1 MPEIKVK
8 DRRRFSADGEL
19 LETAADTDSK
29 ASEAASSDADA
40 APDAAA
46 AEGAAEAPAGKTQEA
61 PRAEPAA
68 PDAGRAPPL
77 PPASFDMLVLS
88 LAMQAQMELGGG
100 GMRQQGQAPN
110 LEIARH
116 TIDLLAML
124 REKTKGNLSMEE
136 NRMLENTLTELR
148 FRYVQVVGEINKK
161 ATSSRRARR
170 GARCQRAASGFQ
182 ARRTAK
188 TEPSPSCRSET

>member
-1 MPEIKVK
+1 MTKDSQSSEQGDAPEIKVK

-46 AEGAAEAPAGKTQEA
+46 AGAAAEAPAEKTQEA
-61 PRAEPAA
+61 PRAGPPT
-68 PDAGRAPPL
+68 PDAGRGPPL

-100 GMRQQGQAPN
+100 GMSQEGQAPN

-148 FRYVQVVGEINKK
+148 FRYVQVVEEINKK
-161 ATSSRRARR
+161 AGS
-170 GARCQRAASGFQ
+170 
-182 ARRTAK
+182 
-188 TEPSPSCRSET
+188 

>member
-1 MPEIKVK
+1 MTKDSESSEQGDVPEIKVK
-8 DRRRFSADGEL
+8 DRRRFSAEGDL
-19 LETAADTDSK
+19 LETAEDADSEASGSASTDS
-29 ASEAASSDADA
+29 DA
-40 APDAAA
+40 APDAPAAEAADPEAA
-46 AEGAAEAPAGKTQEA
+46 AEKTQEA
-61 PRAEPAA
+61 PRSEPPA
-68 PDAGRAPPL
+68 PEAGRAPPV

-100 GMRQQGQAPN
+100 GMGQEGQAPN

-148 FRYVQVVGEINKK
+148 YRYVQVVGEINKK
-161 ATSSRRARR
+161 A
-170 GARCQRAASGFQ
+170 AS
-182 ARRTAK
+182 
-188 TEPSPSCRSET
+188 

>member
-1 MPEIKVK
+1 MTKDSQSSEQGDAPKIKVK

-19 LETAADTDSK
+19 LETAADTGGE
-29 ASEAASSDADA
+29 ASEAASRDADA

-46 AEGAAEAPAGKTQEA
+46 TEAGTEAPAEKTQEA
-61 PRAEPAA
+61 PQAEPPT
-68 PDAGRAPPL
+68 PDAGWGPPL

-100 GMRQQGQAPN
+100 GMRQEGQAPN
-110 LEIARH
+110 LDIARH

-161 ATSSRRARR
+161 A
-170 GARCQRAASGFQ
+170 AS
-182 ARRTAK
+182 
-188 TEPSPSCRSET
+188 

>member
-1 MPEIKVK
+1 MTKDSQSSEQGDAPEIKVK

-19 LETAADTDSK
+19 LETDTDSE
-29 ASEAASSDADA
+29 ASEAASSDADV

-46 AEGAAEAPAGKTQEA
+46 AEGAAGAPAEKTQEA
-61 PRAEPAA
+61 LRSEPPA

-100 GMRQQGQAPN
+100 GMHQEGQAPN

-116 TIDLLAML
+116 TIDLLSML

-148 FRYVQVVGEINKK
+148 FRYVQVVGEISKK
-161 ATSSRRARR
+161 ATS
-170 GARCQRAASGFQ
+170 
-182 ARRTAK
+182 
-188 TEPSPSCRSET
+188 

>member
-1 MPEIKVK
+1 MTKDSQSSEQGDAPEIKVK
-8 DRRRFSADGEL
+8 DRRRFSAEGEP
-19 LETAADTDSK
+19 LEAAADSGGEPSD
-29 ASEAASSDADA
+29 AAS
-40 APDAAA
+40 
-46 AEGAAEAPAGKTQEA
+46 AETGAGAEAPADA
-61 PRAEPAA
+61 PTEKAEETPR
-68 PDAGRAPPL
+68 PEPSPSDAGQVPPL

-100 GMRQQGQAPN
+100 MKPEGQPPN

-124 REKTKGNLSMEE
+124 QEKTKGNLSLEE

-161 ATSSRRARR
+161 AGS
-170 GARCQRAASGFQ
+170 
-182 ARRTAK
+182 
-188 TEPSPSCRSET
+188 

>member
-1 MPEIKVK
+1 
-8 DRRRFSADGEL
+8 
-19 LETAADTDSK
+19 
-29 ASEAASSDADA
+29 
-40 APDAAA
+40 
-46 AEGAAEAPAGKTQEA
+46 
-61 PRAEPAA
+61 
-68 PDAGRAPPL
+68 
-77 PPASFDMLVLS
+77 MLVLS

-100 GMRQQGQAPN
+100 GMGQEGQAPN

-161 ATSSRRARR
+161 ATS
-170 GARCQRAASGFQ
+170 
-182 ARRTAK
+182 
-188 TEPSPSCRSET
+188 

>member
-1 MPEIKVK
+1 MTKDSQSSEQGDVPEIKVPEIKVK
-8 DRRRFSADGEL
+8 DSRRFSAEGDL
-19 LETAADTDSK
+19 LETAEDTGSEV
-29 ASEAASSDADA
+29 SEAAASDADA

-46 AEGAAEAPAGKTQEA
+46 TEAAAEAPAEKTQDA
-61 PRAEPAA
+61 PQTGPPV
-68 PDAGRAPPL
+68 PDAGRAPPV

-100 GMRQQGQAPN
+100 GTGQEGQAPN
-110 LEIARH
+110 LEVARH

-148 FRYVQVVGEINKK
+148 YRYVQVVGEINKK
-161 ATSSRRARR
+161 A
-170 GARCQRAASGFQ
+170 AS
-182 ARRTAK
+182 
-188 TEPSPSCRSET
+188 